1 MEEKF
6 LVKARAASGEFV
18 GNKFTNKQKSK
29 KTKKMPVTCPTKKQA
44 DKICSRDGKKSHNCK
59 KITGLVKRCKRGK

>member
-1 MEEKF
+1 MAK
-6 LVKARAASGEFV
+6 K
-18 GNKFTNKQKSK
+18 KS
-29 KTKKMPVTCPTKKQA
+29 TKKMPVTCPTKNQA